1 MWEGK
6 AMALDMSFARV
17 AFVHEAPFATPGRA
31 PTTWLARAEVAAAV
45 GGFGPS
51 GTGGAAAWLGSGVQR
66 PGRHVACNI
75 IVGPYCVSSQTGG
88 L

>member
-1 MWEGK
+1 
-6 AMALDMSFARV
+6 MALNAPLAQVPIS
-17 AFVHEAPFATPGRA
+17 HEAPFATSDRA

-45 GGFGPS
+45 GGFGPN

-75 IVGPYCVSSQTGG
+75 IVGPYRVSFQTGG